1 MTTRRN
7 FLKTGGLSLASLM
20 VGQHSFARM
29 AEKADDKLA
38 GAASTTQYVCKRPVP
53 SKRQFTSEAVEKAIA
68 TTKAKLKDPK
78 LAWMFE
84 NCFPNTLDTTC
95 EHKMV
100 NGKPDTFVLT
110 GDIHA
115 MWLRDSSAQVFPHIQ
130 FANDDPKVKTM
141 LAGVI
146 NRQTWCINIDPYA
159 NGFNEGPTGSEWESD
174 FTDMKK
180 ELHERK
186 WEIDS
191 LCYPIRLAYHYWKT
205 TGDAS
210 IFSDEWLTAIAKV
223 LKTFKEQQRKED
235 PKGPY
240 RFQRKTERA
249 LDTMTNDGWGNPV
262 KPVGLI
268 ASAFRPSDDATT
280 FQFLVPSNFFAVT
293 SLRKAAEMGYKQFA
307 YLPLFQEDAAKTAG
321 PFILPS
327 DKREIAM
334 LTTQFLSSSHF
345 SSTMLDRFQSEIN
358 HLHSG
363 MTIHRISPIELKEK
377 KLPSSLNIQ
386 RTAGIICF
394 EVFDYDYAQ
403 MLCDLDLPL
412 LFVDSPVM
420 NMRPPLKADRLYME
434 NRIEIQNAVT
444 HMVQRGKK
452 RISFAGDKNHC
463 QSFFE
468 RYMAYRDAVE
478 HFGLTEGLSTCA
490 MPSGQQN
497 YPVSLYETIRRF
509 KTMPD
514 AFVCAN
520 DFVAMDLVKALNE
533 LGYSVPDDIWVCGF
547 DDSQEASYFA
557 PRLTSIHIHGQ
568 IMGYTAANL
577 LMTRIEEPSLNY
589 RTVYTETN
597 LILRESTGD

>member
-1 MTTRRN
+1 MATKVTIQDIANELQLSRN
-7 FLKTGGLSLASLM
+7 TVS
-20 VGQHSFARM
+20 
-29 AEKADDKLA
+29 
-38 GAASTTQYVCKRPVP
+38 
-53 SKRQFTSEAVEKAIA
+53 KAINN
-68 TTKAKLKDPK
+68 TGV
-78 LAWMFE
+78 LA
-84 NCFPNTLDTTC
+84 
-95 EHKMV
+95 
-100 NGKPDTFVLT
+100 
-110 GDIHA
+110 
-115 MWLRDSSAQVFPHIQ
+115 
-130 FANDDPKVKTM
+130 
-141 LAGVI
+141 
-146 NRQTWCINIDPYA
+146 
-159 NGFNEGPTGSEWESD
+159 
-174 FTDMKK
+174 
-180 ELHERK
+180 
-186 WEIDS
+186 
-191 LCYPIRLAYHYWKT
+191 
-205 TGDAS
+205 
-210 IFSDEWLTAIAKV
+210 
-223 LKTFKEQQRKED
+223 
-235 PKGPY
+235 
-240 RFQRKTERA
+240 
-249 LDTMTNDGWGNPV
+249 
-262 KPVGLI
+262 
-268 ASAFRPSDDATT
+268 DATREKI
-280 FQFLVPSNFFAVT
+280 
-293 SLRKAAEMGYKQFA
+293 LRKAAEMGYKQFA
-307 YLPLFQEDAAKTAG
+307 YLPLFQEDTAKAAEHS
-321 PFILPS
+321 ILPS

-345 SSTMLDRFQSEIN
+345 SSMMLDRFQSEID

-377 KLPSSLNIQ
+377 RLPSSLNIQ
-386 RTAGIICF
+386 CTAGIICI

-403 MLCDLDLPL
+403 MLCDLDVPL
-412 LFVDSPVM
+412 LFVDTPVM
-420 NMRPPLKADRLYME
+420 DMRPPLKADRLYME
-434 NRIEIQNAVT
+434 NRIEVQNAVA

-468 RYMAYRDAVE
+468 RYMAYKDAVE
-478 HFGLTEGLSTCA
+478 YFGLTEGLSTCA

>member
-1 MTTRRN
+1 MATKVTIQDIANELQLSRN
-7 FLKTGGLSLASLM
+7 TVS
-20 VGQHSFARM
+20 
-29 AEKADDKLA
+29 
-38 GAASTTQYVCKRPVP
+38 
-53 SKRQFTSEAVEKAIA
+53 KAINN
-68 TTKAKLKDPK
+68 TGV
-78 LAWMFE
+78 LA
-84 NCFPNTLDTTC
+84 
-95 EHKMV
+95 
-100 NGKPDTFVLT
+100 
-110 GDIHA
+110 
-115 MWLRDSSAQVFPHIQ
+115 
-130 FANDDPKVKTM
+130 
-141 LAGVI
+141 
-146 NRQTWCINIDPYA
+146 
-159 NGFNEGPTGSEWESD
+159 
-174 FTDMKK
+174 
-180 ELHERK
+180 
-186 WEIDS
+186 
-191 LCYPIRLAYHYWKT
+191 
-205 TGDAS
+205 
-210 IFSDEWLTAIAKV
+210 
-223 LKTFKEQQRKED
+223 
-235 PKGPY
+235 
-240 RFQRKTERA
+240 
-249 LDTMTNDGWGNPV
+249 
-262 KPVGLI
+262 
-268 ASAFRPSDDATT
+268 DATREKI
-280 FQFLVPSNFFAVT
+280 
-293 SLRKAAEMGYKQFA
+293 LRKAAEMGYKQFA
-307 YLPLFQEDAAKTAG
+307 YLPLFQEDTAKAAEHS
-321 PFILPS
+321 ILPS

-345 SSTMLDRFQSEIN
+345 SSMMLDRFQSEIE
-358 HLHSG
+358 HLHSCT
-363 MTIHRISPIELKEK
+363 TIHRISPIELKEK

-386 RTAGIICF
+386 RTAGIICI

-403 MLCDLDLPL
+403 MLCDLDVPL
-412 LFVDSPVM
+412 LFVDTPVM
-420 NMRPPLKADRLYME
+420 DMRPPLKADRLYME
-434 NRIEIQNAVT
+434 NRIEIQNAVA

-478 HFGLTEGLSTCA
+478 YFGLTEGLSTCA

>member
-1 MTTRRN
+1 MATKVTIQDIANELQLSRN
-7 FLKTGGLSLASLM
+7 TVS
-20 VGQHSFARM
+20 
-29 AEKADDKLA
+29 
-38 GAASTTQYVCKRPVP
+38 
-53 SKRQFTSEAVEKAIA
+53 KAINN
-68 TTKAKLKDPK
+68 TGV
-78 LAWMFE
+78 LA
-84 NCFPNTLDTTC
+84 
-95 EHKMV
+95 
-100 NGKPDTFVLT
+100 
-110 GDIHA
+110 
-115 MWLRDSSAQVFPHIQ
+115 
-130 FANDDPKVKTM
+130 
-141 LAGVI
+141 
-146 NRQTWCINIDPYA
+146 
-159 NGFNEGPTGSEWESD
+159 
-174 FTDMKK
+174 
-180 ELHERK
+180 
-186 WEIDS
+186 
-191 LCYPIRLAYHYWKT
+191 
-205 TGDAS
+205 
-210 IFSDEWLTAIAKV
+210 
-223 LKTFKEQQRKED
+223 
-235 PKGPY
+235 
-240 RFQRKTERA
+240 
-249 LDTMTNDGWGNPV
+249 
-262 KPVGLI
+262 
-268 ASAFRPSDDATT
+268 DATREKI
-280 FQFLVPSNFFAVT
+280 
-293 SLRKAAEMGYKQFA
+293 LRKAAEMGYKQFA
-307 YLPLFQEDAAKTAG
+307 YLPLFQEDTAKAAEHS
-321 PFILPS
+321 ILPS

-345 SSTMLDRFQSEIN
+345 SSMMLDRFQSEID

-377 KLPSSLNIQ
+377 KLPSSLDIQ

-403 MLCDLDLPL
+403 MLCDLDVPL
-412 LFVDSPVM
+412 LFVDTPVM
-420 NMRPPLKADRLYME
+420 DMRPPLKADRLYME
-434 NRIEIQNAVT
+434 NRIEVQNAVA

-468 RYMAYRDAVE
+468 RYMAYKDAVE
-478 HFGLTEGLSTCA
+478 YFGLTEGLSTCA

>member
-1 MTTRRN
+1 MATKVTIQDIANELQLSRN
-7 FLKTGGLSLASLM
+7 TVS
-20 VGQHSFARM
+20 
-29 AEKADDKLA
+29 
-38 GAASTTQYVCKRPVP
+38 
-53 SKRQFTSEAVEKAIA
+53 KAINN
-68 TTKAKLKDPK
+68 TGV
-78 LAWMFE
+78 LA
-84 NCFPNTLDTTC
+84 
-95 EHKMV
+95 
-100 NGKPDTFVLT
+100 
-110 GDIHA
+110 
-115 MWLRDSSAQVFPHIQ
+115 
-130 FANDDPKVKTM
+130 
-141 LAGVI
+141 
-146 NRQTWCINIDPYA
+146 
-159 NGFNEGPTGSEWESD
+159 
-174 FTDMKK
+174 
-180 ELHERK
+180 
-186 WEIDS
+186 
-191 LCYPIRLAYHYWKT
+191 
-205 TGDAS
+205 
-210 IFSDEWLTAIAKV
+210 
-223 LKTFKEQQRKED
+223 
-235 PKGPY
+235 
-240 RFQRKTERA
+240 
-249 LDTMTNDGWGNPV
+249 
-262 KPVGLI
+262 
-268 ASAFRPSDDATT
+268 DATREKI
-280 FQFLVPSNFFAVT
+280 
-293 SLRKAAEMGYKQFA
+293 LRKAAEMGYKQFA
-307 YLPLFQEDAAKTAG
+307 YLPLFQEDTAKAAEHS
-321 PFILPS
+321 ILPS

-345 SSTMLDRFQSEIN
+345 SSMMLDRFQSEID
-358 HLHSG
+358 HLHSC

-386 RTAGIICF
+386 RTAGIICI

-403 MLCDLDLPL
+403 MLCDLDVPL
-412 LFVDSPVM
+412 LFVDTPVM
-420 NMRPPLKADRLYME
+420 DMRPPLKADRLYME
-434 NRIEIQNAVT
+434 NRIEIQNAVA
-444 HMVQRGKK
+444 HMVQHGKK

-468 RYMAYRDAVE
+468 RYMAYKDAVE
-478 HFGLTEGLSTCA
+478 YFGLTEGLSTCA

>member
-1 MTTRRN
+1 MATKVTIQDIANELQLSRN
-7 FLKTGGLSLASLM
+7 TVS
-20 VGQHSFARM
+20 
-29 AEKADDKLA
+29 
-38 GAASTTQYVCKRPVP
+38 
-53 SKRQFTSEAVEKAIA
+53 KAINN
-68 TTKAKLKDPK
+68 TGV
-78 LAWMFE
+78 LA
-84 NCFPNTLDTTC
+84 
-95 EHKMV
+95 
-100 NGKPDTFVLT
+100 
-110 GDIHA
+110 
-115 MWLRDSSAQVFPHIQ
+115 
-130 FANDDPKVKTM
+130 
-141 LAGVI
+141 
-146 NRQTWCINIDPYA
+146 
-159 NGFNEGPTGSEWESD
+159 
-174 FTDMKK
+174 
-180 ELHERK
+180 
-186 WEIDS
+186 
-191 LCYPIRLAYHYWKT
+191 
-205 TGDAS
+205 
-210 IFSDEWLTAIAKV
+210 
-223 LKTFKEQQRKED
+223 
-235 PKGPY
+235 
-240 RFQRKTERA
+240 
-249 LDTMTNDGWGNPV
+249 
-262 KPVGLI
+262 
-268 ASAFRPSDDATT
+268 DATREKI
-280 FQFLVPSNFFAVT
+280 
-293 SLRKAAEMGYKQFA
+293 LRKAAEMGYKQFA
-307 YLPLFQEDAAKTAG
+307 YLPLFQEDTAKAAEHS
-321 PFILPS
+321 ILPS

-345 SSTMLDRFQSEIN
+345 SSMMLDRFQSEID
-358 HLHSG
+358 HLHSC

-386 RTAGIICF
+386 RTAGIICI

-403 MLCDLDLPL
+403 MLCDLDVPL
-412 LFVDSPVM
+412 LFVDTPVM
-420 NMRPPLKADRLYME
+420 DMRPPLKADRLYME
-434 NRIEIQNAVT
+434 NRIEIQNAVA

-468 RYMAYRDAVE
+468 RYMAYKDAVE
-478 HFGLTEGLSTCA
+478 YFGLTEGLSTCA

-520 DFVAMDLVKALNE
+520 DFVAMDLVKALDE

>member
-1 MTTRRN
+1 MATRVTIQDIASELQLSRN
-7 FLKTGGLSLASLM
+7 TVS
-20 VGQHSFARM
+20 
-29 AEKADDKLA
+29 
-38 GAASTTQYVCKRPVP
+38 
-53 SKRQFTSEAVEKAIA
+53 KAINN
-68 TTKAKLKDPK
+68 TGV
-78 LAWMFE
+78 LA
-84 NCFPNTLDTTC
+84 
-95 EHKMV
+95 
-100 NGKPDTFVLT
+100 
-110 GDIHA
+110 
-115 MWLRDSSAQVFPHIQ
+115 
-130 FANDDPKVKTM
+130 
-141 LAGVI
+141 
-146 NRQTWCINIDPYA
+146 
-159 NGFNEGPTGSEWESD
+159 
-174 FTDMKK
+174 
-180 ELHERK
+180 
-186 WEIDS
+186 
-191 LCYPIRLAYHYWKT
+191 
-205 TGDAS
+205 
-210 IFSDEWLTAIAKV
+210 
-223 LKTFKEQQRKED
+223 
-235 PKGPY
+235 
-240 RFQRKTERA
+240 
-249 LDTMTNDGWGNPV
+249 
-262 KPVGLI
+262 
-268 ASAFRPSDDATT
+268 DATREKI
-280 FQFLVPSNFFAVT
+280 
-293 SLRKAAEMGYKQFA
+293 LRKAAEMGYKQFA
-307 YLPLFQEDAAKTAG
+307 YLPLFQEGAAKTAG
-321 PFILPS
+321 LSILPS

-345 SSTMLDRFQSEIN
+345 SSMMLDRFQSEID

-377 KLPSSLNIQ
+377 KLPSSLDIQ

-403 MLCDLDLPL
+403 MLCDLDVPL
-412 LFVDSPVM
+412 LFVDTPVM
-420 NMRPPLKADRLYME
+420 DMRPPLKADRLYME
-434 NRIEIQNAVT
+434 NRIEIQNAVA

-468 RYMAYRDAVE
+468 RYMAYKDAME
-478 HFGLTEGLSTCA
+478 YFGLTEGLSTCA

>member
-1 MTTRRN
+1 MATRVTIQDIASELQLSRN
-7 FLKTGGLSLASLM
+7 TVS
-20 VGQHSFARM
+20 
-29 AEKADDKLA
+29 
-38 GAASTTQYVCKRPVP
+38 
-53 SKRQFTSEAVEKAIA
+53 KAINN
-68 TTKAKLKDPK
+68 TGV
-78 LAWMFE
+78 LA
-84 NCFPNTLDTTC
+84 
-95 EHKMV
+95 
-100 NGKPDTFVLT
+100 
-110 GDIHA
+110 
-115 MWLRDSSAQVFPHIQ
+115 
-130 FANDDPKVKTM
+130 
-141 LAGVI
+141 
-146 NRQTWCINIDPYA
+146 
-159 NGFNEGPTGSEWESD
+159 
-174 FTDMKK
+174 
-180 ELHERK
+180 
-186 WEIDS
+186 
-191 LCYPIRLAYHYWKT
+191 
-205 TGDAS
+205 
-210 IFSDEWLTAIAKV
+210 
-223 LKTFKEQQRKED
+223 
-235 PKGPY
+235 
-240 RFQRKTERA
+240 
-249 LDTMTNDGWGNPV
+249 
-262 KPVGLI
+262 
-268 ASAFRPSDDATT
+268 DATREKI
-280 FQFLVPSNFFAVT
+280 
-293 SLRKAAEMGYKQFA
+293 LRKAAEMGYKQFA
-307 YLPLFQEDAAKTAG
+307 YLPLFQEGAAKTAG
-321 PFILPS
+321 LSILPS

-345 SSTMLDRFQSEIN
+345 SSMMLDRFQSEID

-377 KLPSSLNIQ
+377 KLPSSLNTE

-403 MLCDLDLPL
+403 MLCDLDVPL
-412 LFVDSPVM
+412 LFVDTPVM
-420 NMRPPLKADRLYME
+420 DMRPPLKADRLYME
-434 NRIEIQNAVT
+434 NRIEIQNAVA

-468 RYMAYRDAVE
+468 RYMAYKDAME
-478 HFGLTEGLSTCA
+478 YFGLTEGLSTCA

>member
-1 MTTRRN
+1 MATKVTIQDIANELQLSRN
-7 FLKTGGLSLASLM
+7 TVS
-20 VGQHSFARM
+20 
-29 AEKADDKLA
+29 
-38 GAASTTQYVCKRPVP
+38 
-53 SKRQFTSEAVEKAIA
+53 KAINN
-68 TTKAKLKDPK
+68 TGV
-78 LAWMFE
+78 LA
-84 NCFPNTLDTTC
+84 
-95 EHKMV
+95 
-100 NGKPDTFVLT
+100 
-110 GDIHA
+110 
-115 MWLRDSSAQVFPHIQ
+115 
-130 FANDDPKVKTM
+130 
-141 LAGVI
+141 
-146 NRQTWCINIDPYA
+146 
-159 NGFNEGPTGSEWESD
+159 
-174 FTDMKK
+174 
-180 ELHERK
+180 
-186 WEIDS
+186 
-191 LCYPIRLAYHYWKT
+191 
-205 TGDAS
+205 
-210 IFSDEWLTAIAKV
+210 
-223 LKTFKEQQRKED
+223 
-235 PKGPY
+235 
-240 RFQRKTERA
+240 
-249 LDTMTNDGWGNPV
+249 
-262 KPVGLI
+262 
-268 ASAFRPSDDATT
+268 DATREKI
-280 FQFLVPSNFFAVT
+280 
-293 SLRKAAEMGYKQFA
+293 LRKAAEMGYKQFA
-307 YLPLFQEDAAKTAG
+307 YLPLFQEGAAKTAG
-321 PFILPS
+321 LSILPS

-345 SSTMLDRFQSEIN
+345 SSMMLDRFQSEID

-403 MLCDLDLPL
+403 MLCDLDVPL
-412 LFVDSPVM
+412 LFVDTPVM
-420 NMRPPLKADRLYME
+420 DMRPPLKADRLYME
-434 NRIEIQNAVT
+434 NRIEIQNAVA

-468 RYMAYRDAVE
+468 RYMAYKDAVE
-478 HFGLTEGLSTCA
+478 YFGLTEGLSTCA

-557 PRLTSIHIHGQ
+557 PRLTSIHIHEQ

>member
-1 MTTRRN
+1 MTTKVTIQDIASELQLSRN
-7 FLKTGGLSLASLM
+7 TVS
-20 VGQHSFARM
+20 
-29 AEKADDKLA
+29 
-38 GAASTTQYVCKRPVP
+38 
-53 SKRQFTSEAVEKAIA
+53 KAINN
-68 TTKAKLKDPK
+68 TGV
-78 LAWMFE
+78 LA
-84 NCFPNTLDTTC
+84 
-95 EHKMV
+95 
-100 NGKPDTFVLT
+100 
-110 GDIHA
+110 
-115 MWLRDSSAQVFPHIQ
+115 
-130 FANDDPKVKTM
+130 
-141 LAGVI
+141 
-146 NRQTWCINIDPYA
+146 
-159 NGFNEGPTGSEWESD
+159 
-174 FTDMKK
+174 
-180 ELHERK
+180 
-186 WEIDS
+186 
-191 LCYPIRLAYHYWKT
+191 
-205 TGDAS
+205 
-210 IFSDEWLTAIAKV
+210 
-223 LKTFKEQQRKED
+223 
-235 PKGPY
+235 
-240 RFQRKTERA
+240 
-249 LDTMTNDGWGNPV
+249 
-262 KPVGLI
+262 
-268 ASAFRPSDDATT
+268 DATREKI
-280 FQFLVPSNFFAVT
+280 
-293 SLRKAAEMGYKQFA
+293 LRKAAEMGYKQFA
-307 YLPLFQEDAAKTAG
+307 YLPLFQEGAAKTAG
-321 PFILPS
+321 LSILPS

-345 SSTMLDRFQSEIN
+345 SSMMLDRFQSEID

-377 KLPSSLNIQ
+377 KLPSSLDIQ

-403 MLCDLDLPL
+403 MLCDLDVPL
-412 LFVDSPVM
+412 LFVDTPVM
-420 NMRPPLKADRLYME
+420 DMRPPLKADRLYME
-434 NRIEIQNAVT
+434 NRIEVQNAVA

-468 RYMAYRDAVE
+468 RYMAYKDAVE
-478 HFGLTEGLSTCA
+478 YFGLTEGLSTCA

>member
-1 MTTRRN
+1 MATKVTIQDIANELQLSRN
-7 FLKTGGLSLASLM
+7 TVS
-20 VGQHSFARM
+20 
-29 AEKADDKLA
+29 
-38 GAASTTQYVCKRPVP
+38 
-53 SKRQFTSEAVEKAIA
+53 KAINN
-68 TTKAKLKDPK
+68 TGV
-78 LAWMFE
+78 LA
-84 NCFPNTLDTTC
+84 
-95 EHKMV
+95 
-100 NGKPDTFVLT
+100 
-110 GDIHA
+110 
-115 MWLRDSSAQVFPHIQ
+115 
-130 FANDDPKVKTM
+130 
-141 LAGVI
+141 
-146 NRQTWCINIDPYA
+146 
-159 NGFNEGPTGSEWESD
+159 
-174 FTDMKK
+174 
-180 ELHERK
+180 
-186 WEIDS
+186 
-191 LCYPIRLAYHYWKT
+191 
-205 TGDAS
+205 
-210 IFSDEWLTAIAKV
+210 
-223 LKTFKEQQRKED
+223 
-235 PKGPY
+235 
-240 RFQRKTERA
+240 
-249 LDTMTNDGWGNPV
+249 
-262 KPVGLI
+262 
-268 ASAFRPSDDATT
+268 DATREKI
-280 FQFLVPSNFFAVT
+280 
-293 SLRKAAEMGYKQFA
+293 LRKAAEMGYKQFA
-307 YLPLFQEDAAKTAG
+307 YLPLFQEDTAKAAEHS
-321 PFILPS
+321 ILPS

-345 SSTMLDRFQSEIN
+345 SSMMLDRFQSEID

-363 MTIHRISPIELKEK
+363 MTIHRISPIEMKEK
-377 KLPSSLNIQ
+377 KLPSSLDIQ
-386 RTAGIICF
+386 CTAGIICI

-403 MLCDLDLPL
+403 MLCDLDVPL
-412 LFVDSPVM
+412 LFVDTPVM
-420 NMRPPLKADRLYME
+420 DMRPPLKADRLYME
-434 NRIEIQNAVT
+434 NRIEIQNAVA

-468 RYMAYRDAVE
+468 RYMAYKDAVE
-478 HFGLTEGLSTCA
+478 YFGLTEGLSTCA

>member
-1 MTTRRN
+1 MATKVTIQDIASELQLSRN
-7 FLKTGGLSLASLM
+7 TVS
-20 VGQHSFARM
+20 
-29 AEKADDKLA
+29 
-38 GAASTTQYVCKRPVP
+38 
-53 SKRQFTSEAVEKAIA
+53 KAINN
-68 TTKAKLKDPK
+68 TGV
-78 LAWMFE
+78 LA
-84 NCFPNTLDTTC
+84 
-95 EHKMV
+95 
-100 NGKPDTFVLT
+100 
-110 GDIHA
+110 
-115 MWLRDSSAQVFPHIQ
+115 
-130 FANDDPKVKTM
+130 
-141 LAGVI
+141 
-146 NRQTWCINIDPYA
+146 
-159 NGFNEGPTGSEWESD
+159 
-174 FTDMKK
+174 
-180 ELHERK
+180 
-186 WEIDS
+186 
-191 LCYPIRLAYHYWKT
+191 
-205 TGDAS
+205 
-210 IFSDEWLTAIAKV
+210 
-223 LKTFKEQQRKED
+223 
-235 PKGPY
+235 
-240 RFQRKTERA
+240 
-249 LDTMTNDGWGNPV
+249 
-262 KPVGLI
+262 
-268 ASAFRPSDDATT
+268 DATREKI
-280 FQFLVPSNFFAVT
+280 
-293 SLRKAAEMGYKQFA
+293 LRKAAEMGYKQFA

-345 SSTMLDRFQSEIN
+345 SSMMLDRFQSEID

-363 MTIHRISPIELKEK
+363 MTIHRISPTELKEK

-403 MLCDLDLPL
+403 MLCDLDVPL
-412 LFVDSPVM
+412 LFVDTPVM
-420 NMRPPLKADRLYME
+420 DMRPPLKADRLYME
-434 NRIEIQNAVT
+434 NRTEIQNAVA

-468 RYMAYRDAVE
+468 RYMAYKDAVE
-478 HFGLTEGLSTCA
+478 YFGLTEGLSTCA

-547 DDSQEASYFA
+547 DDSQEASYFT
-557 PRLTSIHIHGQ
+557 PRLTSIHIHEQ

>member
-1 MTTRRN
+1 MATKVTIQDIASELQLSRN
-7 FLKTGGLSLASLM
+7 TVS
-20 VGQHSFARM
+20 
-29 AEKADDKLA
+29 
-38 GAASTTQYVCKRPVP
+38 
-53 SKRQFTSEAVEKAIA
+53 KAINN
-68 TTKAKLKDPK
+68 TGV
-78 LAWMFE
+78 LA
-84 NCFPNTLDTTC
+84 
-95 EHKMV
+95 
-100 NGKPDTFVLT
+100 
-110 GDIHA
+110 
-115 MWLRDSSAQVFPHIQ
+115 
-130 FANDDPKVKTM
+130 
-141 LAGVI
+141 
-146 NRQTWCINIDPYA
+146 
-159 NGFNEGPTGSEWESD
+159 
-174 FTDMKK
+174 
-180 ELHERK
+180 
-186 WEIDS
+186 
-191 LCYPIRLAYHYWKT
+191 
-205 TGDAS
+205 
-210 IFSDEWLTAIAKV
+210 
-223 LKTFKEQQRKED
+223 
-235 PKGPY
+235 
-240 RFQRKTERA
+240 
-249 LDTMTNDGWGNPV
+249 
-262 KPVGLI
+262 
-268 ASAFRPSDDATT
+268 DATREKI
-280 FQFLVPSNFFAVT
+280 
-293 SLRKAAEMGYKQFA
+293 LRKAAEMGYKQFA
-307 YLPLFQEDAAKTAG
+307 YLPLFQEGAAKTAG
-321 PFILPS
+321 LSILPS

-345 SSTMLDRFQSEIN
+345 SSMMLDRFQSEID

-377 KLPSSLNIQ
+377 KLPSSLDIQ

-403 MLCDLDLPL
+403 MLCDLDVPL
-412 LFVDSPVM
+412 LFVDTPVM
-420 NMRPPLKADRLYME
+420 DMRPPLKADRLYME
-434 NRIEIQNAVT
+434 NRIEIQNAVA

-468 RYMAYRDAVE
+468 RYMAYKDAVE
-478 HFGLTEGLSTCA
+478 YFGLTEGLSTCA

-547 DDSQEASYFA
+547 DDSQEASYFS
-557 PRLTSIHIHGQ
+557 PHLTSIHIHGQ

>member
-1 MTTRRN
+1 MATKVTIQDIASELQLSRN
-7 FLKTGGLSLASLM
+7 TVS
-20 VGQHSFARM
+20 
-29 AEKADDKLA
+29 
-38 GAASTTQYVCKRPVP
+38 
-53 SKRQFTSEAVEKAIA
+53 KAINN
-68 TTKAKLKDPK
+68 TGV
-78 LAWMFE
+78 LA
-84 NCFPNTLDTTC
+84 
-95 EHKMV
+95 
-100 NGKPDTFVLT
+100 
-110 GDIHA
+110 
-115 MWLRDSSAQVFPHIQ
+115 
-130 FANDDPKVKTM
+130 
-141 LAGVI
+141 
-146 NRQTWCINIDPYA
+146 
-159 NGFNEGPTGSEWESD
+159 
-174 FTDMKK
+174 
-180 ELHERK
+180 
-186 WEIDS
+186 
-191 LCYPIRLAYHYWKT
+191 
-205 TGDAS
+205 
-210 IFSDEWLTAIAKV
+210 
-223 LKTFKEQQRKED
+223 
-235 PKGPY
+235 
-240 RFQRKTERA
+240 
-249 LDTMTNDGWGNPV
+249 
-262 KPVGLI
+262 
-268 ASAFRPSDDATT
+268 DATREKI
-280 FQFLVPSNFFAVT
+280 
-293 SLRKAAEMGYKQFA
+293 LRKAAEMGYKQFA
-307 YLPLFQEDAAKTAG
+307 YLPLFQEGAAKTAG
-321 PFILPS
+321 LSILPS

-345 SSTMLDRFQSEIN
+345 SSMMLDRFQSEID

-377 KLPSSLNIQ
+377 KLPSSLDIQ

-403 MLCDLDLPL
+403 MLCDLDVPP
-412 LFVDSPVM
+412 LFVDTPVM
-420 NMRPPLKADRLYME
+420 DMRPPLKADRLYME
-434 NRIEIQNAVT
+434 NRIEIQNAVA

-468 RYMAYRDAVE
+468 RYMAYKDAME
-478 HFGLTEGLSTCA
+478 YFGLTEGLSTCA

-547 DDSQEASYFA
+547 DDSQEASYFS
-557 PRLTSIHIHGQ
+557 PHLTSIHIHEQ

>member
-1 MTTRRN
+1 MTTKVTIQDIANELQLSRN
-7 FLKTGGLSLASLM
+7 TVS
-20 VGQHSFARM
+20 
-29 AEKADDKLA
+29 
-38 GAASTTQYVCKRPVP
+38 
-53 SKRQFTSEAVEKAIA
+53 KAINN
-68 TTKAKLKDPK
+68 TGV
-78 LAWMFE
+78 LA
-84 NCFPNTLDTTC
+84 
-95 EHKMV
+95 
-100 NGKPDTFVLT
+100 
-110 GDIHA
+110 
-115 MWLRDSSAQVFPHIQ
+115 
-130 FANDDPKVKTM
+130 
-141 LAGVI
+141 
-146 NRQTWCINIDPYA
+146 
-159 NGFNEGPTGSEWESD
+159 
-174 FTDMKK
+174 
-180 ELHERK
+180 
-186 WEIDS
+186 
-191 LCYPIRLAYHYWKT
+191 
-205 TGDAS
+205 
-210 IFSDEWLTAIAKV
+210 
-223 LKTFKEQQRKED
+223 
-235 PKGPY
+235 
-240 RFQRKTERA
+240 
-249 LDTMTNDGWGNPV
+249 
-262 KPVGLI
+262 
-268 ASAFRPSDDATT
+268 DATREKI
-280 FQFLVPSNFFAVT
+280 
-293 SLRKAAEMGYKQFA
+293 LRKAAEMGYKQFA
-307 YLPLFQEDAAKTAG
+307 YLPLFQEDTAKAAE
-321 PFILPS
+321 PSILPS

-345 SSTMLDRFQSEIN
+345 SSMMLDRFQSEIE
-358 HLHSG
+358 HLHSC

-403 MLCDLDLPL
+403 MLCDLDVPL
-412 LFVDSPVM
+412 LFVDTPVM
-420 NMRPPLKADRLYME
+420 DMRPPLKADRLYME
-434 NRIEIQNAVT
+434 NRIEIQNAVA

-468 RYMAYRDAVE
+468 RYMAYKDAME
-478 HFGLTEGLSTCA
+478 YFGLTEGLSTCA

>member
-1 MTTRRN
+1 MATKVTIQDIANELQLSRN
-7 FLKTGGLSLASLM
+7 TVS
-20 VGQHSFARM
+20 
-29 AEKADDKLA
+29 
-38 GAASTTQYVCKRPVP
+38 
-53 SKRQFTSEAVEKAIA
+53 KAINN
-68 TTKAKLKDPK
+68 TGV
-78 LAWMFE
+78 LA
-84 NCFPNTLDTTC
+84 
-95 EHKMV
+95 
-100 NGKPDTFVLT
+100 
-110 GDIHA
+110 
-115 MWLRDSSAQVFPHIQ
+115 
-130 FANDDPKVKTM
+130 
-141 LAGVI
+141 
-146 NRQTWCINIDPYA
+146 
-159 NGFNEGPTGSEWESD
+159 
-174 FTDMKK
+174 
-180 ELHERK
+180 
-186 WEIDS
+186 
-191 LCYPIRLAYHYWKT
+191 
-205 TGDAS
+205 
-210 IFSDEWLTAIAKV
+210 
-223 LKTFKEQQRKED
+223 
-235 PKGPY
+235 
-240 RFQRKTERA
+240 
-249 LDTMTNDGWGNPV
+249 
-262 KPVGLI
+262 
-268 ASAFRPSDDATT
+268 DATREKI
-280 FQFLVPSNFFAVT
+280 
-293 SLRKAAEMGYKQFA
+293 LRKAAEMGYKQFA
-307 YLPLFQEDAAKTAG
+307 YLPLFQEDTAKAAEHS
-321 PFILPS
+321 ILPS

-345 SSTMLDRFQSEIN
+345 SSMMLDRFQSEIE
-358 HLHSG
+358 HLHSCT
-363 MTIHRISPIELKEK
+363 TIHRISPIELKEK

-386 RTAGIICF
+386 RTAGIICI

-403 MLCDLDLPL
+403 MLCDLDVPL
-412 LFVDSPVM
+412 LFVDTPVM
-420 NMRPPLKADRLYME
+420 DMRPPLKADRLYME
-434 NRIEIQNAVT
+434 NRIEIQNAVA

-468 RYMAYRDAVE
+468 RYMAYKDAVE
-478 HFGLTEGLSTCA
+478 YFGLTEGLNTCA

>member
-1 MTTRRN
+1 MATKVTIQDIASELQLSRN
-7 FLKTGGLSLASLM
+7 TVS
-20 VGQHSFARM
+20 
-29 AEKADDKLA
+29 
-38 GAASTTQYVCKRPVP
+38 
-53 SKRQFTSEAVEKAIA
+53 KAINN
-68 TTKAKLKDPK
+68 TGV
-78 LAWMFE
+78 LA
-84 NCFPNTLDTTC
+84 
-95 EHKMV
+95 
-100 NGKPDTFVLT
+100 
-110 GDIHA
+110 
-115 MWLRDSSAQVFPHIQ
+115 
-130 FANDDPKVKTM
+130 
-141 LAGVI
+141 
-146 NRQTWCINIDPYA
+146 
-159 NGFNEGPTGSEWESD
+159 
-174 FTDMKK
+174 
-180 ELHERK
+180 
-186 WEIDS
+186 
-191 LCYPIRLAYHYWKT
+191 
-205 TGDAS
+205 
-210 IFSDEWLTAIAKV
+210 
-223 LKTFKEQQRKED
+223 
-235 PKGPY
+235 
-240 RFQRKTERA
+240 
-249 LDTMTNDGWGNPV
+249 
-262 KPVGLI
+262 
-268 ASAFRPSDDATT
+268 DATREKI
-280 FQFLVPSNFFAVT
+280 
-293 SLRKAAEMGYKQFA
+293 LRKAAEMGYKQFA
-307 YLPLFQEDAAKTAG
+307 YLPLFQEDTAKAAEHS
-321 PFILPS
+321 ILPS

-345 SSTMLDRFQSEIN
+345 SSMMLDRFQSEID
-358 HLHSG
+358 HLHSC

-403 MLCDLDLPL
+403 MLCDLDVPL
-412 LFVDSPVM
+412 LFVDTPVM
-420 NMRPPLKADRLYME
+420 DMRPPLKADRLYME
-434 NRIEIQNAVT
+434 NRIEVQNAVA

-468 RYMAYRDAVE
+468 RYMAYKDAVE
-478 HFGLTEGLSTCA
+478 YFGLTEGLSTCA

>member
-1 MTTRRN
+1 MTTKVTIQDIANELQLSRN
-7 FLKTGGLSLASLM
+7 TVS
-20 VGQHSFARM
+20 
-29 AEKADDKLA
+29 
-38 GAASTTQYVCKRPVP
+38 
-53 SKRQFTSEAVEKAIA
+53 KAINN
-68 TTKAKLKDPK
+68 TGV
-78 LAWMFE
+78 LA
-84 NCFPNTLDTTC
+84 
-95 EHKMV
+95 
-100 NGKPDTFVLT
+100 
-110 GDIHA
+110 
-115 MWLRDSSAQVFPHIQ
+115 
-130 FANDDPKVKTM
+130 
-141 LAGVI
+141 
-146 NRQTWCINIDPYA
+146 
-159 NGFNEGPTGSEWESD
+159 
-174 FTDMKK
+174 
-180 ELHERK
+180 
-186 WEIDS
+186 
-191 LCYPIRLAYHYWKT
+191 
-205 TGDAS
+205 
-210 IFSDEWLTAIAKV
+210 
-223 LKTFKEQQRKED
+223 
-235 PKGPY
+235 
-240 RFQRKTERA
+240 
-249 LDTMTNDGWGNPV
+249 
-262 KPVGLI
+262 
-268 ASAFRPSDDATT
+268 DATREKI
-280 FQFLVPSNFFAVT
+280 
-293 SLRKAAEMGYKQFA
+293 LRKAAEMGYKQFA
-307 YLPLFQEDAAKTAG
+307 YLPLFQEGAAKTAG
-321 PFILPS
+321 LSILPS

-345 SSTMLDRFQSEIN
+345 SSMMLDRFQSEID

-377 KLPSSLNIQ
+377 KLPSSLDIQ

-403 MLCDLDLPL
+403 MLCDLDVPL
-412 LFVDSPVM
+412 LFVDTPVM
-420 NMRPPLKADRLYME
+420 DMRPPLKADRLYME
-434 NRIEIQNAVT
+434 NRIEIQNAVA

-468 RYMAYRDAVE
+468 RYMAYKDAVE
-478 HFGLTEGLSTCA
+478 YFGLTEGLSTCA

>member
-1 MTTRRN
+1 MATKVTIQDIANELQLSRN
-7 FLKTGGLSLASLM
+7 TVS
-20 VGQHSFARM
+20 
-29 AEKADDKLA
+29 
-38 GAASTTQYVCKRPVP
+38 
-53 SKRQFTSEAVEKAIA
+53 KAINN
-68 TTKAKLKDPK
+68 TGV
-78 LAWMFE
+78 LA
-84 NCFPNTLDTTC
+84 
-95 EHKMV
+95 
-100 NGKPDTFVLT
+100 
-110 GDIHA
+110 
-115 MWLRDSSAQVFPHIQ
+115 
-130 FANDDPKVKTM
+130 
-141 LAGVI
+141 
-146 NRQTWCINIDPYA
+146 
-159 NGFNEGPTGSEWESD
+159 
-174 FTDMKK
+174 
-180 ELHERK
+180 
-186 WEIDS
+186 
-191 LCYPIRLAYHYWKT
+191 
-205 TGDAS
+205 
-210 IFSDEWLTAIAKV
+210 
-223 LKTFKEQQRKED
+223 
-235 PKGPY
+235 
-240 RFQRKTERA
+240 
-249 LDTMTNDGWGNPV
+249 
-262 KPVGLI
+262 
-268 ASAFRPSDDATT
+268 DATREKI
-280 FQFLVPSNFFAVT
+280 
-293 SLRKAAEMGYKQFA
+293 LRKAAEMGYKQFA
-307 YLPLFQEDAAKTAG
+307 YLPLFQEDTAKAAEHS
-321 PFILPS
+321 ILPS

-345 SSTMLDRFQSEIN
+345 SSMMLDRFQSEIE
-358 HLHSG
+358 HLHSCT
-363 MTIHRISPIELKEK
+363 TIHRISPIELKEK

-403 MLCDLDLPL
+403 MLCDLDVPL
-412 LFVDSPVM
+412 LFVDTPVM
-420 NMRPPLKADRLYME
+420 DMRPPLKADRLYME
-434 NRIEIQNAVT
+434 NRIETQNAVA

-468 RYMAYRDAVE
+468 RYMAYKDAVE
-478 HFGLTEGLSTCA
+478 YFGLTEGLSTCA

>member
-1 MTTRRN
+1 MATKVTIQDIANELQLSRN
-7 FLKTGGLSLASLM
+7 TVS
-20 VGQHSFARM
+20 
-29 AEKADDKLA
+29 
-38 GAASTTQYVCKRPVP
+38 
-53 SKRQFTSEAVEKAIA
+53 KAINN
-68 TTKAKLKDPK
+68 TGV
-78 LAWMFE
+78 LA
-84 NCFPNTLDTTC
+84 
-95 EHKMV
+95 
-100 NGKPDTFVLT
+100 
-110 GDIHA
+110 
-115 MWLRDSSAQVFPHIQ
+115 
-130 FANDDPKVKTM
+130 
-141 LAGVI
+141 
-146 NRQTWCINIDPYA
+146 
-159 NGFNEGPTGSEWESD
+159 
-174 FTDMKK
+174 
-180 ELHERK
+180 
-186 WEIDS
+186 
-191 LCYPIRLAYHYWKT
+191 
-205 TGDAS
+205 
-210 IFSDEWLTAIAKV
+210 
-223 LKTFKEQQRKED
+223 
-235 PKGPY
+235 
-240 RFQRKTERA
+240 
-249 LDTMTNDGWGNPV
+249 
-262 KPVGLI
+262 
-268 ASAFRPSDDATT
+268 DATREKI
-280 FQFLVPSNFFAVT
+280 
-293 SLRKAAEMGYKQFA
+293 LRKAAEMGYKQFA
-307 YLPLFQEDAAKTAG
+307 YLPLFQEDTAKAAEHS
-321 PFILPS
+321 ILPS

-345 SSTMLDRFQSEIN
+345 SSMMLDRFQSEID
-358 HLHSG
+358 HLHSC
-363 MTIHRISPIELKEK
+363 MTIHRISPIEMKEK

-403 MLCDLDLPL
+403 MLCDLDVPL
-412 LFVDSPVM
+412 LFVDTPVM
-420 NMRPPLKADRLYME
+420 DMRPPLKADRLYME
-434 NRIEIQNAVT
+434 NRIEVQNAVA

-468 RYMAYRDAVE
+468 RYMAYKDAVE
-478 HFGLTEGLSTCA
+478 YFGLTEGLSTCA

>member
-1 MTTRRN
+1 MATKVTIQDIANELQLSRN
-7 FLKTGGLSLASLM
+7 TVS
-20 VGQHSFARM
+20 
-29 AEKADDKLA
+29 
-38 GAASTTQYVCKRPVP
+38 
-53 SKRQFTSEAVEKAIA
+53 KAINN
-68 TTKAKLKDPK
+68 TGV
-78 LAWMFE
+78 LA
-84 NCFPNTLDTTC
+84 
-95 EHKMV
+95 
-100 NGKPDTFVLT
+100 
-110 GDIHA
+110 
-115 MWLRDSSAQVFPHIQ
+115 
-130 FANDDPKVKTM
+130 
-141 LAGVI
+141 
-146 NRQTWCINIDPYA
+146 
-159 NGFNEGPTGSEWESD
+159 
-174 FTDMKK
+174 
-180 ELHERK
+180 
-186 WEIDS
+186 
-191 LCYPIRLAYHYWKT
+191 
-205 TGDAS
+205 
-210 IFSDEWLTAIAKV
+210 
-223 LKTFKEQQRKED
+223 
-235 PKGPY
+235 
-240 RFQRKTERA
+240 
-249 LDTMTNDGWGNPV
+249 
-262 KPVGLI
+262 
-268 ASAFRPSDDATT
+268 DATREKI
-280 FQFLVPSNFFAVT
+280 
-293 SLRKAAEMGYKQFA
+293 LRKAAEMGYKQFA
-307 YLPLFQEDAAKTAG
+307 YLPLFQEDTAKAAEHS
-321 PFILPS
+321 ILPS

-403 MLCDLDLPL
+403 MLCDLDVPL
-412 LFVDSPVM
+412 LFVDTPVM
-420 NMRPPLKADRLYME
+420 DMRPPLKADRLYME
-434 NRIEIQNAVT
+434 NRIEVQNAVA

-468 RYMAYRDAVE
+468 RYMAYKDAVE
-478 HFGLTEGLSTCA
+478 YFGLTEGLSTCA

>member
-1 MTTRRN
+1 MATKVTIQDIANELQLSRN
-7 FLKTGGLSLASLM
+7 TVS
-20 VGQHSFARM
+20 
-29 AEKADDKLA
+29 
-38 GAASTTQYVCKRPVP
+38 
-53 SKRQFTSEAVEKAIA
+53 KAINN
-68 TTKAKLKDPK
+68 TGV
-78 LAWMFE
+78 LA
-84 NCFPNTLDTTC
+84 
-95 EHKMV
+95 
-100 NGKPDTFVLT
+100 
-110 GDIHA
+110 
-115 MWLRDSSAQVFPHIQ
+115 
-130 FANDDPKVKTM
+130 
-141 LAGVI
+141 
-146 NRQTWCINIDPYA
+146 
-159 NGFNEGPTGSEWESD
+159 
-174 FTDMKK
+174 
-180 ELHERK
+180 
-186 WEIDS
+186 
-191 LCYPIRLAYHYWKT
+191 
-205 TGDAS
+205 
-210 IFSDEWLTAIAKV
+210 
-223 LKTFKEQQRKED
+223 
-235 PKGPY
+235 
-240 RFQRKTERA
+240 
-249 LDTMTNDGWGNPV
+249 
-262 KPVGLI
+262 
-268 ASAFRPSDDATT
+268 DATREKI
-280 FQFLVPSNFFAVT
+280 
-293 SLRKAAEMGYKQFA
+293 LRKAAEMGYKQFT
-307 YLPLFQEDAAKTAG
+307 YLPLFQEDTAKAAEHS
-321 PFILPS
+321 ILPS

-345 SSTMLDRFQSEIN
+345 SSMMLDRFQSEIE
-358 HLHSG
+358 HLHSCT
-363 MTIHRISPIELKEK
+363 TIHRISPIELKEK

-386 RTAGIICF
+386 RTAGIICI

-403 MLCDLDLPL
+403 MLCDLDVPL
-412 LFVDSPVM
+412 LFVDTPVM
-420 NMRPPLKADRLYME
+420 DMRPPLKADRLYME
-434 NRIEIQNAVT
+434 NRIEVQNAVA

-468 RYMAYRDAVE
+468 RYMAYKDAVE
-478 HFGLTEGLSTCA
+478 YFGLTEGLSTCA

>member
-1 MTTRRN
+1 MATKVTIQDIANELQLSRN
-7 FLKTGGLSLASLM
+7 TVS
-20 VGQHSFARM
+20 
-29 AEKADDKLA
+29 
-38 GAASTTQYVCKRPVP
+38 
-53 SKRQFTSEAVEKAIA
+53 KAINN
-68 TTKAKLKDPK
+68 TGV
-78 LAWMFE
+78 LA
-84 NCFPNTLDTTC
+84 
-95 EHKMV
+95 
-100 NGKPDTFVLT
+100 
-110 GDIHA
+110 
-115 MWLRDSSAQVFPHIQ
+115 
-130 FANDDPKVKTM
+130 
-141 LAGVI
+141 
-146 NRQTWCINIDPYA
+146 
-159 NGFNEGPTGSEWESD
+159 
-174 FTDMKK
+174 
-180 ELHERK
+180 
-186 WEIDS
+186 
-191 LCYPIRLAYHYWKT
+191 
-205 TGDAS
+205 
-210 IFSDEWLTAIAKV
+210 
-223 LKTFKEQQRKED
+223 
-235 PKGPY
+235 
-240 RFQRKTERA
+240 
-249 LDTMTNDGWGNPV
+249 
-262 KPVGLI
+262 
-268 ASAFRPSDDATT
+268 DATREKI
-280 FQFLVPSNFFAVT
+280 
-293 SLRKAAEMGYKQFA
+293 LRKAAEMGYKQFA
-307 YLPLFQEDAAKTAG
+307 YLPLFQEGAAKTAG
-321 PFILPS
+321 LSILPS

-403 MLCDLDLPL
+403 MLCDLDVPL
-412 LFVDSPVM
+412 LFVDTPVM
-420 NMRPPLKADRLYME
+420 DMRPPLKADRLYME
-434 NRIEIQNAVT
+434 NRIEIQNAVA

-468 RYMAYRDAVE
+468 RYMAYKDAME
-478 HFGLTEGLSTCA
+478 YFGLTEGLSTCA

>member
-1 MTTRRN
+1 MATKVTIQDIANELQLSRN
-7 FLKTGGLSLASLM
+7 TVS
-20 VGQHSFARM
+20 
-29 AEKADDKLA
+29 
-38 GAASTTQYVCKRPVP
+38 
-53 SKRQFTSEAVEKAIA
+53 KAINN
-68 TTKAKLKDPK
+68 TGV
-78 LAWMFE
+78 LA
-84 NCFPNTLDTTC
+84 
-95 EHKMV
+95 
-100 NGKPDTFVLT
+100 
-110 GDIHA
+110 
-115 MWLRDSSAQVFPHIQ
+115 
-130 FANDDPKVKTM
+130 
-141 LAGVI
+141 
-146 NRQTWCINIDPYA
+146 
-159 NGFNEGPTGSEWESD
+159 
-174 FTDMKK
+174 
-180 ELHERK
+180 
-186 WEIDS
+186 
-191 LCYPIRLAYHYWKT
+191 
-205 TGDAS
+205 
-210 IFSDEWLTAIAKV
+210 
-223 LKTFKEQQRKED
+223 
-235 PKGPY
+235 
-240 RFQRKTERA
+240 
-249 LDTMTNDGWGNPV
+249 
-262 KPVGLI
+262 
-268 ASAFRPSDDATT
+268 DATREKI
-280 FQFLVPSNFFAVT
+280 
-293 SLRKAAEMGYKQFA
+293 LRKAAEMGYKQFA
-307 YLPLFQEDAAKTAG
+307 YLPLFQEDTAKAAE
-321 PFILPS
+321 PSILPS

-377 KLPSSLNIQ
+377 KLPSSLDIQ
-386 RTAGIICF
+386 RTAGIICI

-403 MLCDLDLPL
+403 MLCDLDVPL
-412 LFVDSPVM
+412 LFVDTPVM
-420 NMRPPLKADRLYME
+420 DMRPPLKADRLYME
-434 NRIEIQNAVT
+434 NRIEVQNAVA

-468 RYMAYRDAVE
+468 RYMAYKDAVE
-478 HFGLTEGLSTCA
+478 YFGLTEGLSTCA

>member
-1 MTTRRN
+1 MATRVTIQDIASELQLSRN
-7 FLKTGGLSLASLM
+7 TVS
-20 VGQHSFARM
+20 
-29 AEKADDKLA
+29 
-38 GAASTTQYVCKRPVP
+38 
-53 SKRQFTSEAVEKAIA
+53 KAINN
-68 TTKAKLKDPK
+68 TGV
-78 LAWMFE
+78 LA
-84 NCFPNTLDTTC
+84 
-95 EHKMV
+95 
-100 NGKPDTFVLT
+100 
-110 GDIHA
+110 
-115 MWLRDSSAQVFPHIQ
+115 
-130 FANDDPKVKTM
+130 
-141 LAGVI
+141 
-146 NRQTWCINIDPYA
+146 
-159 NGFNEGPTGSEWESD
+159 
-174 FTDMKK
+174 
-180 ELHERK
+180 
-186 WEIDS
+186 
-191 LCYPIRLAYHYWKT
+191 
-205 TGDAS
+205 
-210 IFSDEWLTAIAKV
+210 
-223 LKTFKEQQRKED
+223 
-235 PKGPY
+235 
-240 RFQRKTERA
+240 
-249 LDTMTNDGWGNPV
+249 
-262 KPVGLI
+262 
-268 ASAFRPSDDATT
+268 DATREKI
-280 FQFLVPSNFFAVT
+280 
-293 SLRKAAEMGYKQFA
+293 LRKAAEMGYKQFA
-307 YLPLFQEDAAKTAG
+307 YLPLFQEGAAKTAG
-321 PFILPS
+321 LSILPS

-345 SSTMLDRFQSEIN
+345 SSMMLDRFQSEID

-377 KLPSSLNIQ
+377 KLPSSLDIQ

-403 MLCDLDLPL
+403 MLCDLDVPL
-412 LFVDSPVM
+412 LFVDTPVM
-420 NMRPPLKADRLYME
+420 DMRPPLKADRLYME

-444 HMVQRGKK
+444 HMVQHGKK

-468 RYMAYRDAVE
+468 RYMAYKDAVE
-478 HFGLTEGLSTCA
+478 YFGLTEGLSTCA

-557 PRLTSIHIHGQ
+557 PRLTSIHIHEQ

>member
-1 MTTRRN
+1 MATKVTIQDIANELQLSRN
-7 FLKTGGLSLASLM
+7 TVS
-20 VGQHSFARM
+20 
-29 AEKADDKLA
+29 
-38 GAASTTQYVCKRPVP
+38 
-53 SKRQFTSEAVEKAIA
+53 KAINN
-68 TTKAKLKDPK
+68 TGV
-78 LAWMFE
+78 LA
-84 NCFPNTLDTTC
+84 
-95 EHKMV
+95 
-100 NGKPDTFVLT
+100 
-110 GDIHA
+110 
-115 MWLRDSSAQVFPHIQ
+115 
-130 FANDDPKVKTM
+130 
-141 LAGVI
+141 
-146 NRQTWCINIDPYA
+146 
-159 NGFNEGPTGSEWESD
+159 
-174 FTDMKK
+174 
-180 ELHERK
+180 
-186 WEIDS
+186 
-191 LCYPIRLAYHYWKT
+191 
-205 TGDAS
+205 
-210 IFSDEWLTAIAKV
+210 
-223 LKTFKEQQRKED
+223 
-235 PKGPY
+235 
-240 RFQRKTERA
+240 
-249 LDTMTNDGWGNPV
+249 
-262 KPVGLI
+262 
-268 ASAFRPSDDATT
+268 DATREKI
-280 FQFLVPSNFFAVT
+280 
-293 SLRKAAEMGYKQFA
+293 LRKAAEMGYKQFA
-307 YLPLFQEDAAKTAG
+307 YLPLFQEDTAKAAEHS
-321 PFILPS
+321 ILPS

-345 SSTMLDRFQSEIN
+345 SSMMLDRFQSEID

-377 KLPSSLNIQ
+377 KLPSSLNTQ

-403 MLCDLDLPL
+403 MLCDLDVPL
-412 LFVDSPVM
+412 LFVDTPVM
-420 NMRPPLKADRLYME
+420 DMRPPLKADRLYME
-434 NRIEIQNAVT
+434 NRIEIQNAVA

-468 RYMAYRDAVE
+468 RYMAYKDAVE
-478 HFGLTEGLSTCA
+478 YFGLTEGLSTCA

>member
-1 MTTRRN
+1 MATKVTIQDIANELQLSRN
-7 FLKTGGLSLASLM
+7 TVS
-20 VGQHSFARM
+20 
-29 AEKADDKLA
+29 
-38 GAASTTQYVCKRPVP
+38 
-53 SKRQFTSEAVEKAIA
+53 KAINN
-68 TTKAKLKDPK
+68 TGV
-78 LAWMFE
+78 LA
-84 NCFPNTLDTTC
+84 
-95 EHKMV
+95 
-100 NGKPDTFVLT
+100 
-110 GDIHA
+110 
-115 MWLRDSSAQVFPHIQ
+115 
-130 FANDDPKVKTM
+130 
-141 LAGVI
+141 
-146 NRQTWCINIDPYA
+146 
-159 NGFNEGPTGSEWESD
+159 
-174 FTDMKK
+174 
-180 ELHERK
+180 
-186 WEIDS
+186 
-191 LCYPIRLAYHYWKT
+191 
-205 TGDAS
+205 
-210 IFSDEWLTAIAKV
+210 
-223 LKTFKEQQRKED
+223 
-235 PKGPY
+235 
-240 RFQRKTERA
+240 
-249 LDTMTNDGWGNPV
+249 
-262 KPVGLI
+262 
-268 ASAFRPSDDATT
+268 DATREKI
-280 FQFLVPSNFFAVT
+280 
-293 SLRKAAEMGYKQFA
+293 LRKAAEMGYKQFA

-334 LTTQFLSSSHF
+334 LTTRFLNNSHF
-345 SSTMLDRFQSEIN
+345 S
-358 HLHSG
+358 
-363 MTIHRISPIELKEK
+363 PIEMKEK

-386 RTAGIICF
+386 HTAGIICF

-403 MLCDLDLPL
+403 MLCDLDVPL
-412 LFVDSPVM
+412 LFVDTPVM
-420 NMRPPLKADRLYME
+420 DMRPPLKADRLYME
-434 NRIEIQNAVT
+434 NRIEIQNAVA
-444 HMVQRGKK
+444 HMVQHGKK

-468 RYMAYRDAVE
+468 RYMAYKDAVE

-547 DDSQEASYFA
+547 DDSQEASYFV